1 MPHRGQGSGRGLRAS
16 DKKTS
21 PLSLDQKNKLGNTH
35 LSSISNSHSIWL
47 VCVDLLQKQWARYT
61 SHDSNFLSLNFR
73 TELGF
78 IYLHICCF
86 SKEKSM
92 QAFVISLSL
101 TISINNI
108 CLFCTW
114 EPSLTKRI
122 HNYWAACL
130 SRNKFHGLFTSLI
143 KWGPFLLRISNGI
156 YYLLGELGFHIV

>member
-108 CLFCTW
+108 YLFAHG
-114 EPSLTKRI
+114 EASLTKRTDI
-122 HNYWAACL
+122 YCPTCL
-130 SRNKFHGLFTSLI
+130 PRNELHGLFTSLI
-143 KWGPFLLRISNGI
+143 EWEPFLRRIPN
-156 YYLLGELGFHIV
+156 YL